1 VLQPHMLAP
10 TDLIRSLAKEALLSA
25 SSSGKLEQ
33 AIAATAPATME
44 LRQRALKVL
53 LQAGKPVD
61 SQMIPNKIAPRMSEH
76 SGSNPVEL
84 PRLLQSRRSWGVF
97 AEVQPFGMS
106 EEQAIAAAI
115 SESSI
120 ESSAACDAVSSP
132 SSTEAHVGTL
142 QSNEVPLPLLW
153 QVPRVVS
160 FKRVAVAFNSASSAV
175 AVASAAVEDKLN
187 AIGDAWDSIDN
198 TAEMYTQRVETTVS
212 DKAMEIS
219 NKSRSTYDGVV
230 TTVSDK
236 ANAIDAAAQKNW
248 KQVEV
253 IAKDKRT
260 MVTEIVI
267 NNTTMVTNK
276 AKAISE
282 AAAVN
287 TTMVTNR
294 AKAISEAAAV
304 VRTKTQVLAR
314 GAVQG
319 NNVREGLQAARGKV
333 LAAFTPPQRSRGG
346 A

>member
-1 VLQPHMLAP
+1 
-10 TDLIRSLAKEALLSA
+10 
-25 SSSGKLEQ
+25 
-33 AIAATAPATME
+33 ME
-44 LRQRALKVL
+44 LRQRALEVL
-53 LQAGKPVD
+53 LQAGKPVEPQ
-61 SQMIPNKIAPRMSEH
+61 SLPNEVAPRMSGH
-76 SGSNPVEL
+76 SDSNPVGL
-84 PRLLQSRRSWGVF
+84 PRLLQSRSWGVF
-97 AEVQPFGMS
+97 SEVQPFGMS

-115 SESSI
+115 SESKI
-120 ESSAACDAVSSP
+120 QSSAGSDAHASLDTMEPDQAGTVSSP

-142 QSNEVPLPLLW
+142 QSNEAGTNL
-153 QVPRVVS
+153 
-160 FKRVAVAFNSASSAV
+160 FKRVAVAFSTASSAV
-175 AVASAAVEDKLN
+175 AVASAVVEDKLN
-187 AIGDAWDSIDN
+187 AIGDAWDNIDN
-198 TAEMYTQRVETTVS
+198 TAEMYTQRVETTVN

-236 ANAIDAAAQKNW
+236 ANALDAAAQKNW

-260 MVTEIVI
+260 MVTEIVS

-287 TTMVTNR
+287 TTMVTNK
-294 AKAISEAAAV
+294 AKAISEAATV